1 MVNRLADATSPY
13 LLQHAGNPVD
23 WFEWGDEAFDEA
35 RRRDVP
41 VLLSVG
47 YAACHWC
54 HVMAHES
61 FEDPTTA
68 EQMNAGF
75 VNVKVDREERP
86 DIDSVYMEAVQ
97 AMTGSGGW
105 PMTAFLTPQG
115 RVFYA
120 GTYFPRE
127 PRGQMPAFSQVL
139 AAVTDAWRSR
149 RDEVESTGRRIA
161 EQLAARAVVSG
172 PRPPRGDELDA
183 AVTAIAAEYDHVH
196 GGFGTQPKFPP
207 SMALQWLLRH
217 HHRTGRTQ
225 ALQMVAGTCEAMAR
239 GGMYDQLAGGFARYS
254 VDRGWVVPH
263 FEKML
268 YDNALLLRAYLH
280 WFSAA
285 GAPLAERV
293 VRETAEF
300 LLRDLRTADGAFAS
314 ALDAD
319 TDGVEGLTYVWT
331 PSELV
336 DTLGAED
343 GPWAAELL
351 QVTARGTFDQGAS
364 TLQLRHEPDDPDR
377 WQDVRARLLAAR
389 ARRRQPIRDDKVV
402 ASWNGLAV
410 AALAEAG
417 VLLDEPTWTEAARS
431 AAALLVDVHWDGS
444 RLARVSRDGAVGAPP
459 GVLEDYACLADGLL
473 VLGGVTGQPRWLS
486 AATRMV
492 DAALEVF
499 VDGEQV
505 YDTAADATDE
515 RLGRRPT
522 DPTDN
527 AYPSGRSAF
536 AHALLRAAAV
546 TGEARYRSAG
556 EAALGTA
563 QALATRAP
571 RFVSWALAAAETA
584 LVGPV
589 EVAVVGEADDVSAAA
604 LLRAALRHAPPGS
617 VVVAGAPDPDGVSDV
632 PLLRH
637 RDLVEGQPAVY
648 VCRGFVCR
656 VPVTTAD
663 GVAAEL
669 ATASRDGRT

>member
-1 MVNRLADATSPY
+1 VNRLAGATSPY
-13 LLQHAGNPVD
+13 LLQHADNPVD
-23 WFEWGDEAFDEA
+23 WHEWGDEAFAEA

-75 VNVKVDREERP
+75 VNIKVDREERP
-86 DIDSVYMEAVQ
+86 DVDAVYMEAVQ

-120 GTYFPRE
+120 GTYFPHE
-127 PRGQMPAFSQVL
+127 PQGQMPAFSQVL
-139 AAVTDAWRSR
+139 AAVSDAWRSR
-149 RDEVESTGRRIA
+149 RDEVESTGRRIT

-172 PRPPRGDELDA
+172 SRPPGVEELDA
-183 AVTAIAAEYDHVH
+183 AVTAISAEYDHVH

-207 SMALQWLLRH
+207 SMAVQWLLRH
-217 HHRTGRTQ
+217 HHRTGRAQ

-239 GGMYDQLAGGFARYS
+239 GGIYDQLGGGFARYS
-254 VDRGWVVPH
+254 VDRSWVVPH

-280 WFSAA
+280 WYAA
-285 GAPLAERV
+285 TGSPLAERV
-293 VRETAEF
+293 VTETATF
-300 LLRDLRTADGAFAS
+300 LLRDLQTSEGAFAS

-319 TDGVEGLTYVWT
+319 TQGVEGLTYVWT

-336 DTLGAED
+336 DSLGAED
-343 GPWAAELL
+343 GAWAAEMLD
-351 QVTARGTFDQGAS
+351 VTARGTFEHGAS
-364 TLQLRHEPDDPDR
+364 TLQLRREPEDAGR
-377 WQDVRARLLAAR
+377 WLDVRARLLAAR
-389 ARRRQPIRDDKVV
+389 SRRPQPSRDDKVV

-417 VLLDEPTWTEAARS
+417 VLLDQPIWTTAAG
-431 AAALLVDVHWDGS
+431 AAASLLVDVHWDGS
-444 RLARVSRDGAVGAPP
+444 RLARVSRDGKVGAPA

-473 VLGGVTGQPRWLS
+473 VLSGLTGQTSWS
-486 AATRMV
+486 SVATRMLDV
-492 DAALEVF
+492 ALESF
-499 VDGEQV
+499 VDGEHI
-505 YDTAADATDE
+505 YDTAADATDS

-527 AYPSGRSAF
+527 ASPSGRSAF

-546 TGEARYRSAG
+546 TGQPRYRSAG

-563 QALATRAP
+563 QVLAARAP
-571 RFVSWALAAAETA
+571 RFVSWALAAAESAVT
-584 LVGPV
+584 GPV
-589 EVAVVGEADDVSAAA
+589 EVAVVGAPDTAMTAA
-604 LLRAALRHAPPGS
+604 LVRTALRDAPPGS
-617 VVVAGAPDPDGVSDV
+617 AVVVGPPDPAGVSVV

-637 RDLVEGQPAVY
+637 RTQLDGRPAAY

-656 VPVTTAD
+656 APVSSPD
-663 GVAAEL
+663 DLSAEL
-669 ATASRDGRT
+669 KSLSTTRRT

>member
-1 MVNRLADATSPY
+1 MVNRLAGATSPY
-13 LLQHAGNPVD
+13 LLQHAENPVD

-68 EQMNAGF
+68 AEMNAGF
-75 VNVKVDREERP
+75 VNIKVDREERP
-86 DIDSVYMEAVQ
+86 DVDAVYMEAVQ

-105 PMTAFLTPQG
+105 PMTAFLTPNG

-120 GTYFPRE
+120 GTYFPSE
-127 PRGQMPAFSQVL
+127 PQGQMPAFRQVL
-139 AAVTDAWRSR
+139 AAVGDAWRSR

-161 EQLAARAVVSG
+161 EQLSARAVVSG
-172 PRPPRGDELDA
+172 QHPPRDEELDA

-207 SMALQWLLRH
+207 SMAVEWLLRH

-225 ALQMVAGTCEAMAR
+225 ALQMVTGTCEAMAR
-239 GGMYDQLAGGFARYS
+239 GGMYDQLGGGFARYS
-254 VDRGWVVPH
+254 VDRSWVVPH

-280 WFSAA
+280 WYAA
-285 GAPLAERV
+285 TGSPLAERV
-293 VRETAEF
+293 VAETATF
-300 LLRDLRTADGAFAS
+300 LLRDLRTGEGAFAS

-319 TDGVEGLTYVWT
+319 TEGVEGLTYVWT

-336 DTLGAED
+336 DALGAED
-343 GPWAAELL
+343 GAWAAELL
-351 QVTARGTFDQGAS
+351 HVTAGGTFEQGAS
-364 TLQLRHEPDDPDR
+364 TLQLRHEPEDADR
-377 WQDVRARLLAAR
+377 WLDVRTRLLAAR
-389 ARRRQPIRDDKVV
+389 MRRPQPSRDDKVV
-402 ASWNGLAV
+402 ASWNGLAI

-417 VLLDEPTWTEAARS
+417 VLLDEPRWTRAAES
-431 AAALLVDVHWDGS
+431 AASLLVGVHWDGS
-444 RLARVSRDGAVGAPP
+444 RLARVSRGGVAGAPS
-459 GVLEDYACLADGLL
+459 GVLDDYAGVADGLL
-473 VLGGVTGQPRWLS
+473 VLGGVTGQTRWS
-486 AATRMV
+486 SVATQILDV
-492 DAALEVF
+492 ALESF
-499 VDGEQV
+499 VDGDDV

-546 TGEARYRSAG
+546 TGETRYRTTG

-563 QALATRAP
+563 QALSTRAP

-584 LVGPV
+584 RVGPV
-589 EVAVVGEADDVSAAA
+589 EVAVIGAPDSPSAAT
-604 LLRAALRHAPPGS
+604 LLRTAVRQAPPGS
-617 VVVAGAPDPDGVSDV
+617 AVVAGAPDPDGESDV

-637 RDLVEGQPAVY
+637 RDLVDGQPAAY

-656 VPVTTAD
+656 APVTSPAD
-663 GVAAEL
+663 LVAEL
-669 ATASRDGRT
+669 RTAAGGGST